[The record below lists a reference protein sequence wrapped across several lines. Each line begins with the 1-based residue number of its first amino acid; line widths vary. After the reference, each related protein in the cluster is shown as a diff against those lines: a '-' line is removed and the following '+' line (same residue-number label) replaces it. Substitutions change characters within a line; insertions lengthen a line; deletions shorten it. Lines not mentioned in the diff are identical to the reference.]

1 MDTTKASITDLLTM
15 KGRQYLIPVYQR
27 NYSWGKDQCEQLFA
41 DICSTIESGREHFFG
56 SIVIKRDKIEDYL
69 VIDGQQRLTTVSLM
83 CIAMHKLFIDK
94 KKDATTTLDEDY
106 IKDTFCFKSSGDEI
120 LKPRIEHVEKDKN
133 AYWKLI
139 IGDEGKFE
147 NSSNLTINFRF
158 FYNSIEASSYS
169 LKQFYD
175 ALTKLM
181 IARIDLGSDDNAQ
194 EIFESLNSTGLIL
207 SDGDKIRNY
216 LLMDFDDSHQRKYY
230 KDYWIEIEKYSNFSG
245 QKNNE
250 ANAVSLFV
258 RDYMTPDSPRIPKI
272 NQVYKEF
279 KYFKLKKE
287 ESGINTLAILKDM
300 LKYSH
305 YLYEIEN
312 GTSKSHNLNRIL
324 QRLSLMGMK
333 VLHPFELKLMDDFH
347 EKRISE
353 NEICDIFEVV
363 ENYVF
368 RRFMVNLPSNTLNKT
383 FKSLYKSAFD
393 LSKSKGIS
401 LYDAVVYIL
410 TSKTGKERFP
420 DDKEFKASL
429 ESKDA
434 YEHNKNKDYIFL
446 CLNGGKNPEGDTS
459 IIKKLHEGKQLSIEH
474 IMPRT
479 LPPSWISELGG
490 TDNANRIHH
499 QWINNIAN
507 LTITAFNGEYSNL
520 SFTEKLNKKN
530 EKGELIGYSGS
541 PLPINN
547 FVKKQ
552 TRWGEEQLI
561 ERLHIIQKEAI
572 ETIWRYPEVKYQP
585 NEIKEKDLTLKD
597 DAEDFTDMGF
607 LYGTLGNKELPLKSK
622 DSWKN
627 VFREIIKQL
636 DFKYHN
642 NLEAIASKGMAN
654 RLQNEST
661 KDSLSS
667 IIVNGIYAKLNKSA
681 SELIGN
687 LQNIFNDLNLDLLL
701 VTFHVYRKKKK

>member
-27 NYSWGKDQCEQLFA
+27 NYSWGKDQCEQLFD

-94 KKDATTTLDEDY
+94 KKDATTTLDKDY
-106 IKDTFCFKSSGDEI
+106 IQDTFCFKSSGDET
-120 LKPRIEHVEKDKN
+120 LRPRIKHVEKDKN

-139 IGDEGKFE
+139 IGEEGKFD
-147 NSSNLTINFRF
+147 NSSNLTVNFRF
-158 FYNSIEASSYS
+158 FYNSIEASSYT

-181 IARIDLGSDDNAQ
+181 IARIDLGNEDNAQ
-194 EIFESLNSTGLIL
+194 EIFESLNSTGLVL
-207 SDGDKIRNY
+207 TDGDKIRNF
-216 LLMDFDDSHQRKYY
+216 LLMDFDDNHQRKYY
-230 KDYWIEIEKYSNFSG
+230 KDYWTEIEKYSNFSG
-245 QKNNE
+245 QKKDE
-250 ANAVSLFV
+250 ANAVSLFI

-272 NQVYKEF
+272 NQVYTEF

-287 ESGINTLAILKDM
+287 ESGIDTLALLKDM

-312 GTSKSHNLNRIL
+312 GASNSNNLNRIL

-347 EKRISE
+347 GKRISE
-353 NEICDIFEVV
+353 KEICDIFEVV

-383 FKSLYKSAFD
+383 FKSLYKSASD
-393 LSKSKGIS
+393 LSTSKGIS

-410 TSKTGKERFP
+410 TSKTGKEKFP
-420 DDKEFKASL
+420 NDNEFKDSWIY
-429 ESKDA
+429 KDA
-434 YEHNKNKDYIFL
+434 YEHNKNKDYMFL

-459 IIKKLHEGKQLSIEH
+459 IIEKLHDKKQLSIEH
-474 IMPRT
+474 IMPRI
-479 LPPSWISELGG
+479 LPPSWVSDLGG
-490 TDNANRIHH
+490 QENANRIHNK
-499 QWINNIAN
+499 WLNNIAN

-520 SFTEKLNKKN
+520 SFTDKLNKKN
-530 EKGELIGYSGS
+530 DKGELIGYKGS
-541 PLPINN
+541 PLPINDYI
-547 FVKKQ
+547 KKQ
-552 TRWGEEQLI
+552 TKWGEEQLT
-561 ERLHIIQKEAI
+561 ERLHIIQEESI
-572 ETIWRYPEVKYQP
+572 NSIWRYPIVKYHP
-585 NEIKEKDLTLKD
+585 NEIKEEDLTLQD
-597 DAEDFTDMGF
+597 DADDFTDKGF
-607 LYGTLGNKELPLKSK
+607 LYGMFKNKELSVESK

-627 VFREIIKQL
+627 VFREIIKLL
-636 DFKYHN
+636 DSEYHN

-661 KDSLSS
+661 KDTLSCF
-667 IIVNGIYAKLNKSA
+667 IVNGIYAKLNRSA

-687 LQNIFNDLNLDLLL
+687 LQHIFNDLNLDLNL